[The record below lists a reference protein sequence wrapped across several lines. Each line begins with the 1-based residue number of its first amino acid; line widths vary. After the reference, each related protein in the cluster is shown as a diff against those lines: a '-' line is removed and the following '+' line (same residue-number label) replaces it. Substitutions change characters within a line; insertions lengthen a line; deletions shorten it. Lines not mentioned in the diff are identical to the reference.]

1 MLLIKQNKQI
11 MGRKFKTNHI
21 LPTALILSCALL
33 GSCEKNSFDPEKVK
47 ATYEDKFPVK
57 DIDPNMNWKMTNL
70 ISVNISV
77 YEDTGVDYSIRIYDA
92 DPLEVNSSA
101 KVLAKG
107 TANDK
112 LPFTTQMDCPT
123 ALTEVYV
130 CRTDAA
136 NRNVVKVATI
146 SNGTLNVT
154 FGTSPTTR
162 TFTRAVNNSIT
173 TYEPERSE
181 SEVQALIP
189 QAAVITVDDA
199 NKWEFFQSGKAYIIP
214 EATTYK
220 GPINKHLNDGKPATI
235 IIAGK
240 WIPTNMDIEKGYDV
254 CVMNGGEISIP
265 DNQTLSI
272 KNNSRLFIYKGGKV
286 SGEKIDLTNGSAG
299 QYNYNAGTI
308 ELENLN
314 ISTPGCT
321 FYNCGT
327 VKVDKLNINNRGT
340 KFVNQ
345 GKTEIEETYTQT
357 TIENG
362 CFLTVEKFT
371 GLSLVLGD
379 NCYTKI
385 EEFNPQ
391 WDTEVSLGANTILT
405 IEEGKFGKTRFKG
418 TAKPSL
424 VKIEEIKEVNQMT
437 SEGAVYYEIKE
448 HEGDKYKQFVKCL
461 TNTGSTISKWGES
474 PVVIPE
480 GDCTGEGNNPG
491 EGSETPSGPIPYTY
505 VFEDNFPLVGDYDFN
520 DVVLDVSINHDRSSD
535 NKITTTNI
543 DITLAAAGATK
554 TIGAGLRLVNV
565 DRAAIAN
572 ISYEG
577 DVNRFQNT
585 LSGSVL
591 ANVNF
596 EDGMVIPLF
605 GNVHSVFGVTPGTM
619 INTGI
624 ATAPTYT
631 YKIKIEQSNAYQR
644 ESPVIS
650 KDNLDFFI
658 AYKFRSMQ
666 QRMEVHLYE
675 FWDYGATKGG
685 TVQKENLEL
694 AGNKTWAICVPNFCY
709 PKESVNISTTDG
721 NCAYPLF
728 LKWAQNRTP
737 ENEDWHL
744 HPNEKNVY
752 R

>member
-1 MLLIKQNKQI
+1 
-11 MGRKFKTNHI
+11 
-21 LPTALILSCALL
+21 
-33 GSCEKNSFDPEKVK
+33 
-47 ATYEDKFPVK
+47 
-57 DIDPNMNWKMTNL
+57 
-70 ISVNISV
+70 
-77 YEDTGVDYSIRIYDA
+77 
-92 DPLEVNSSA
+92 
-101 KVLAKG
+101 
-107 TANDK
+107 
-112 LPFTTQMDCPT
+112 
-123 ALTEVYV
+123 
-130 CRTDAA
+130 
-136 NRNVVKVATI
+136 
-146 SNGTLNVT
+146 
-154 FGTSPTTR
+154 
-162 TFTRAVNNSIT
+162 
-173 TYEPERSE
+173 
-181 SEVQALIP
+181 
-189 QAAVITVDDA
+189 
-199 NKWEFFQSGKAYIIP
+199 
-214 EATTYK
+214 
-220 GPINKHLNDGKPATI
+220 
-235 IIAGK
+235 
-240 WIPTNMDIEKGYDV
+240 
-254 CVMNGGEISIP
+254 
-265 DNQTLSI
+265 
-272 KNNSRLFIYKGGKV
+272 
-286 SGEKIDLTNGSAG
+286 
-299 QYNYNAGTI
+299 
-308 ELENLN
+308 
-314 ISTPGCT
+314 
-321 FYNCGT
+321 
-327 VKVDKLNINNRGT
+327 
-340 KFVNQ
+340 
-345 GKTEIEETYTQT
+345 
-357 TIENG
+357 
-362 CFLTVEKFT
+362 
-371 GLSLVLGD
+371 
-379 NCYTKI
+379 
-385 EEFNPQ
+385 
-391 WDTEVSLGANTILT
+391 
-405 IEEGKFGKTRFKG
+405 
-418 TAKPSL
+418 
-424 VKIEEIKEVNQMT
+424 MT

-520 DVVLDVSINHDRSSD
+520 DVVLDVSINHDRRSD

-694 AGNKTWAICVPNFCY
+694 AGNNTWAICVPNFCY

>member
-1 MLLIKQNKQI
+1 M
-11 MGRKFKTNHI
+11 
-21 LPTALILSCALL
+21 
-33 GSCEKNSFDPEKVK
+33 
-47 ATYEDKFPVK
+47 
-57 DIDPNMNWKMTNL
+57 
-70 ISVNISV
+70 
-77 YEDTGVDYSIRIYDA
+77 
-92 DPLEVNSSA
+92 
-101 KVLAKG
+101 
-107 TANDK
+107 
-112 LPFTTQMDCPT
+112 
-123 ALTEVYV
+123 
-130 CRTDAA
+130 
-136 NRNVVKVATI
+136 
-146 SNGTLNVT
+146 
-154 FGTSPTTR
+154 
-162 TFTRAVNNSIT
+162 
-173 TYEPERSE
+173 
-181 SEVQALIP
+181 
-189 QAAVITVDDA
+189 
-199 NKWEFFQSGKAYIIP
+199 
-214 EATTYK
+214 
-220 GPINKHLNDGKPATI
+220 
-235 IIAGK
+235 
-240 WIPTNMDIEKGYDV
+240 
-254 CVMNGGEISIP
+254 
-265 DNQTLSI
+265 
-272 KNNSRLFIYKGGKV
+272 
-286 SGEKIDLTNGSAG
+286 TNGSAG

-605 GNVHSVFGVTPGTM
+605 GNVHGVFGATPGTM

-694 AGNKTWAICVPNFCY
+694 AGNNTWAICVPNFRY

>member
-1 MLLIKQNKQI
+1 M
-11 MGRKFKTNHI
+11 
-21 LPTALILSCALL
+21 
-33 GSCEKNSFDPEKVK
+33 
-47 ATYEDKFPVK
+47 
-57 DIDPNMNWKMTNL
+57 
-70 ISVNISV
+70 
-77 YEDTGVDYSIRIYDA
+77 
-92 DPLEVNSSA
+92 
-101 KVLAKG
+101 
-107 TANDK
+107 
-112 LPFTTQMDCPT
+112 
-123 ALTEVYV
+123 
-130 CRTDAA
+130 
-136 NRNVVKVATI
+136 
-146 SNGTLNVT
+146 
-154 FGTSPTTR
+154 
-162 TFTRAVNNSIT
+162 
-173 TYEPERSE
+173 
-181 SEVQALIP
+181 
-189 QAAVITVDDA
+189 
-199 NKWEFFQSGKAYIIP
+199 
-214 EATTYK
+214 
-220 GPINKHLNDGKPATI
+220 
-235 IIAGK
+235 
-240 WIPTNMDIEKGYDV
+240 
-254 CVMNGGEISIP
+254 
-265 DNQTLSI
+265 
-272 KNNSRLFIYKGGKV
+272 
-286 SGEKIDLTNGSAG
+286 TNGSAG

-694 AGNKTWAICVPNFCY
+694 AGNNTWAICVPNFCY